1 MKATFISR
9 EKNDVKFTMEFTA
22 EEFESA
28 QIKVYQQ
35 AKGQF
40 AIDGFRKGKAP
51 RSIIEK
57 HYGEGVFF
65 EDAIND
71 LISENYGKTL
81 TELGLEVVG
90 APSADFSE
98 VAKGQG
104 FTVTITVPCFP
115 IVEVKDYKGV
125 EIEKIEQEVKD
136 EDVEREIENLQ
147 KRNARIAI
155 VERAAQEGD
164 TVVFD
169 YAGFVGE
176 EQFEGGTAER
186 QELKL
191 GSGMFIPGFEEQ
203 LVGVAAGEDKDVVV
217 TFPEEYHAPDLAG
230 KEAVFHCHL
239 HEVKEEQLPE
249 LDDEFAKDVSEFDTL
264 DELKADLKAKALER
278 KQKVAEEEVEN
289 DLVQQIVDSIK
300 GEIPEAM
307 FENQLNQSVE
317 QFAYRL
323 QSQGLDLQTYLKY
336 TNASIDDFKASFRP
350 QAENQVKFRL
360 ALEKIVELEKIEATE
375 EEINEQI
382 EKMAKDY
389 GMEADQIKAAV
400 PTEEIAKDIAV
411 GKAIDFIKENAVITE
426 VEAKTEKA
434 EEKPAKKPAA
444 KKTTKKAEKK
454 LPDIIALADM
464 LRAKVEK
471 KDASAINE
479 KIAIQIKVYGEYE
492 NYMYILVDNGVVTVE
507 PYGYLDNDIH
517 IDMPIED
524 VISVINDKYDFKAK
538 ALSGDFY
545 VLGSLTKLLKVKEA
559 LF

>member
-90 APSADFSE
+90 APAADFSE

-164 TVVFD
+164 TVVLD
-169 YAGFVGE
+169 YAGFVGDN
-176 EQFEGGTAER
+176 QFEGGTAER

-203 LVGVAAGEDKDVVV
+203 LVGVASGESKDVVV

-230 KEAVFHCHL
+230 KEAVFKCTV

-264 DELKADLKAKALER
+264 EELKQSHRERLESYAKAGSESAMKDAALAKVVEANEVEVPASMIEDEMDRMSQELDQQLRFQGLSIAQYLEFTGKTMEDFR
-278 KQKVAEEEVEN
+278 GELRPDAERQVKTRIILTGIVEAEKLEVSEEELEEELKMMGVQYDMPVEKVREAIGAEG
-289 DLVQQIVDSIK
+289 LVYFK
-300 GEIPEAM
+300 K
-307 FENQLNQSVE
+307 
-317 QFAYRL
+317 
-323 QSQGLDLQTYLKY
+323 DLQ
-336 TNASIDDFKASFRP
+336 
-350 QAENQVKFRL
+350 VK
-360 ALEKIVELEKIEATE
+360 
-375 EEINEQI
+375 
-382 EKMAKDY
+382 
-389 GMEADQIKAAV
+389 
-400 PTEEIAKDIAV
+400 
-411 GKAIDFIKENAVITE
+411 KAIDFIFANAVI
-426 VEAKTEKA
+426 K
-434 EEKPAKKPAA
+434 
-444 KKTTKKAEKK
+444 
-454 LPDIIALADM
+454 
-464 LRAKVEK
+464 
-471 KDASAINE
+471 
-479 KIAIQIKVYGEYE
+479 
-492 NYMYILVDNGVVTVE
+492 
-507 PYGYLDNDIH
+507 
-517 IDMPIED
+517 
-524 VISVINDKYDFKAK
+524 
-538 ALSGDFY
+538 
-545 VLGSLTKLLKVKEA
+545 
-559 LF
+559 